1 MPNIKDALMSIAPM
15 AVDALAKEVVG
26 RWGEDGTIDQD
37 SAGCFPVLGLEA
49 VRDFMGDDDDEFVYI
64 VCRAKVK

>member
-1 MPNIKDALMSIAPM
+1 MPSIDKALHFIAPM
-15 AVDALAKEVVG
+15 AVDALAKEVVD
-26 RWGEDGTIDQD
+26 RWGEDGVIDQS